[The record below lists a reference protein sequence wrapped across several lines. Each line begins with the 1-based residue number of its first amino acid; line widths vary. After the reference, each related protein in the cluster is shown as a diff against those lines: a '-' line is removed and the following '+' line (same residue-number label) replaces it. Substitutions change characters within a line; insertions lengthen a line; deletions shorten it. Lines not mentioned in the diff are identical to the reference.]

1 MFTYPLTPY
10 RGDTFRR
17 QFSFFADHDHAV
29 LSDLTGVDVAAE
41 IRTAPGAAV
50 ITTIGLTVTLPNLI
64 DLELTP
70 AQTALLPPASSW
82 DLQFTYPSG
91 DVITVVRGSVSASG
105 DITNSIA
112 VGGMR

>member
-17 QFSFFADHDHAV
+17 QFAFFADSDHAV
-29 LSDLTGVDVAAE
+29 TSDLTGVDMAAE

-70 AQTALLPPASSW
+70 AQTAQLPPASSW
-82 DLQFTYPSG
+82 DQVTGRRAREILATWQ
-91 DVITVVRGSVSASG
+91 VSDNLALC
-105 DITNSIA
+105 
-112 VGGMR
+112 